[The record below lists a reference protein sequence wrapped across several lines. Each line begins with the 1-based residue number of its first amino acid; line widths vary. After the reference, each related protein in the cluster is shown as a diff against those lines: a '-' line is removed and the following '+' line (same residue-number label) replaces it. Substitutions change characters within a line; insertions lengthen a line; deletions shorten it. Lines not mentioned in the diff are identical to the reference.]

1 MVAFNPYDPRAAFL
15 LGMGGDMLKEAGWS
29 TMPVSF
35 GQALGAGLR
44 GGRQSM
50 MQAVQL
56 KRLQDAQKIEEG
68 VQRAR
73 MAKLRREAQAAED
86 LEALIAGLPPEQQRL
101 ARLNPTEF
109 VKAQM
114 GGGNLFAG
122 TGLTAQ
128 AYNVYRNTAAK
139 LREGEP
145 ISDQEWADYQ
155 LAYGEITK
163 PEVRL
168 VDGQEVMIRR
178 NIPQLQRPGT
188 AEVTPVAVSPEGQ
201 TPAEEPVGGSV
212 VTRRRVEPKEWTAKQ
227 AETAGFADRMNH
239 SAQVLD
245 RLFSEGATYPSIL
258 ESLQAV
264 TGGLTRGAMSP
275 QQQMIV
281 DSAREFARASLRLE
295 SGAVISDKETMEQLR
310 QYFPVPG
317 DSAEAIANKKAQRD
331 VLLEGLK
338 KQSGGAYE
346 ALFGGDGD
354 DSGGDT
360 GGSGGNTARPQTE
373 EAAAAGGQRQIS
385 PDTDITT
392 LPDAVLMQLDINQ
405 LTEEQ
410 MQAYDAWMTSKG
422 Y

>member
-15 LGMGGDMLKEAGWS
+15 LGMGGDMMQAAGWQQ
-29 TMPVSF
+29 MPVSF

-50 MQAVQL
+50 MEAVQM

-73 MAKLRREAQAAED
+73 QAKLDREAQAAKD

-139 LREGEP
+139 LREGQP

-188 AEVTPVAVSPEGQ
+188 ATVQQVTVSPEGAV
-201 TPAEEPVGGSV
+201 PAEEPVGGSV
-212 VTRRRVEPKEWTAKQ
+212 VTRRRVEPKEFTADQ
-227 AETAGFADRMNH
+227 AAAAGFANRMQFA
-239 SAQVLD
+239 SDGLD
-245 RLFSEGATYPSIL
+245 RLFAGGTEYPAMMQTL
-258 ESLQAV
+258 KRFNV
-264 TGGLTRGAMSP
+264 PGTRYTMSP
-275 QQQMIV
+275 EEQQMV
-281 DSAREFARASLRLE
+281 DLAKDFARASLRRE
-295 SGAVISDKETMEQLR
+295 SGAAISIQETIDEME

-317 DSAEAIANKKAQRD
+317 DSPAAIRGKAALRRKQIDNFKAQS
-331 VLLEGLK
+331 
-338 KQSGGAYE
+338 QGAFD
-346 ALFGGDGD
+346 ALFGGGGDTD
-354 DSGGDT
+354 DSGGSGEDAT
-360 GGSGGNTARPQTE
+360 PGETVEASADGGEDVPRPKTRAEIQALPSGTRFIWNGKVYFRN
-373 EAAAAGGQRQIS
+373 
-385 PDTDITT
+385 
-392 LPDAVLMQLDINQ
+392 
-405 LTEEQ
+405 
-410 MQAYDAWMTSKG
+410 
-422 Y
+422 